1 MNNSEVTNQNNISTP
16 MQPQT
21 SIQTQTKTSKKNIMI
36 PIIIVVALILITG
49 IYFLIEYLNPK
60 IEINNLKK
68 EYDYI
73 EFNKLNLVQKT
84 SLFVKKENTLWTL
97 NGYDIYKGK
106 TLKNIPVKSG
116 NNTLT
121 ITNGKLTK
129 SYEFNINADNTLLLK
144 DDYLVIAPDDED
156 YDKDGIPNK
165 IEKEKGLSTYSND
178 TDGDGLYDNVE
189 LIMGLDPTKKDDY
202 NEIRTFE
209 IKQDNDETNSN
220 YIVIKG
226 KGNIANT
233 FLDTYEGNI
242 GISEDNLV
250 TKEMFRI
257 STTNK
262 EEQEVTVYL
271 KKSYLW
277 KNKRDEN
284 TIYTYDS
291 NTKSIEALET
301 NCEDDM
307 CSAKLTKLDKILFLG
322 VNKSLG
328 KNEPKNQIHILLDNS
343 GSMYTLKYMR
353 EKMGMK
359 YDPEEKDKEGENAN
373 DVNFKR
379 VDLMNEL
386 VKRLGTEKYEY
397 SAAAFTA
404 DYCSLIENSKDL
416 EKIQEKISSIKTDCQ
431 NFNGTSITD
440 SVLDEVKKFDTNA
453 TGSKF
458 IILLTD
464 GNDNTYFGFP
474 HNFTEYG
481 LKKIAAKGIKIITI
495 GLGSLV
501 NANSLINI
509 AQHINGKY
517 LYSSDSNMLETLIS
531 IIEGEIENKK
541 VKIGDYQTT
550 LIADSGFEV
559 KRDGFSFE
567 NFGSKDSE
575 GGNCYGFSWLSK
587 KIFLNTL
594 KASDTEKSNIMSV
607 MNGGSKEYKLLAY
620 TLTDNNK
627 KRLIKGNVYS
637 LNLNPKYKEAFD
649 NKDYN
654 RDFEISDYRYV
665 ENKVAYINS
674 NYKGKYANL
683 GFEPYF
689 EELSNPTTLF
699 VNGKDEEIIK
709 YETQGYI
716 NLTDA
721 KEIADEYKDDYQV
734 LQLINRNYREQFTR
748 FFSALATNI
757 KQGDDKI
764 NFKYYKNL
772 NKLIEEIKTGSPAM
786 ISIRGSLGA
795 HSVLGNKVYKV
806 DDKEIYIVGIY
817 DSNTPGEEGKAYF
830 ERQTSYEKNSK
841 NPYYSFSYTGGGI
854 DFSTFVYVGE

>member
-1 MNNSEVTNQNNISTP
+1 MNNNEVTNQNNISTP

-21 SIQTQTKTSKKNIMI
+21 SIQTQTKPSKKNIMI
-36 PIIIVVALILITG
+36 SIIIVVALILITG

-68 EYDYI
+68 EYDYN

-209 IKQDNDETNSN
+209 IKQDNDETNRN

-277 KNKRDEN
+277 KNKSDEN

-359 YDPEEKDKEGENAN
+359 YDPDEKVKEGENAN

-509 AQHINGKY
+509 AQHTNGKY

-575 GGNCYGFSWLSK
+575 GGNCYGFSLLAK
-587 KIFLNTL
+587 KIYLNTL
-594 KASDTEKSNIMSV
+594 EESGKEKESFMDDPDEPKDYSLV
-607 MNGGSKEYKLLAY
+607 AY
-620 TLTDNNK
+620 TLTEKNK
-627 KRLIKGNVYS
+627 NRLKKGKVYS
-637 LNLNPKYKEAFD
+637 LNLNSKYKEAFD

-674 NYKGKYANL
+674 KYKGKYANL

-699 VNGKDEEIIK
+699 VNGKDEEIVK

-721 KEIADEYKDDYQV
+721 KEVTDEYKDDYQV
-734 LQLINRNYREQFTR
+734 LQLINRSYREQGFDVAKTISDH
-748 FFSALATNI
+748 FKISDKNI
-757 KQGDDKI
+757 NYNYFRNI
-764 NFKYYKNL
+764 NE
-772 NKLIEEIKTGSPAM
+772 LIEEVKTGSPAM
-786 ISIRGSLGA
+786 VSLACSAGG
-795 HSVLGNKVYKV
+795 HSVIGNKVYKV
-806 DDKEIYIVGIY
+806 DDKEMYIVGIY

-830 ERQTSYEKNSK
+830 ERQTSYEKDTK
-841 NPYYSFSYTGGGI
+841 KPYYTFSYSAGGF
-854 DFSTFVYVGE
+854 DFDTFLYSK

>member
-68 EYDYI
+68 EYDYN

-277 KNKRDEN
+277 KNKSDEN

-359 YDPEEKDKEGENAN
+359 YDPDEKDKEGENAN

-509 AQHINGKY
+509 AQHTNGKY

-541 VKIGDYQTT
+541 EEIDGVEAT

-559 KRDGFSFE
+559 NRDGFNFE

-575 GGNCYGFSWLSK
+575 GGNCYGFSLLAK
-587 KIFLNTL
+587 KIYLNTL
-594 KASDTEKSNIMSV
+594 EESGKEKESFMDDPDEPKDYSLV
-607 MNGGSKEYKLLAY
+607 AY
-620 TLTDNNK
+620 TLTEKNK
-627 KRLIKGNVYS
+627 NRLKKGKVYS
-637 LNLNPKYKEAFD
+637 LNLNSKYKEAFD

-674 NYKGKYANL
+674 KYKGKYANL

-699 VNGKDEEIIK
+699 VNGKDEEIVK

-721 KEIADEYKDDYQV
+721 KEVTDEYKDDYQV
-734 LQLINRNYREQFTR
+734 LQLINRSYREQGFDVAKTISDH
-748 FFSALATNI
+748 FKISDKNI
-757 KQGDDKI
+757 NYNYFRNI
-764 NFKYYKNL
+764 NE
-772 NKLIEEIKTGSPAM
+772 LIKEVKTGSPAM
-786 ISIRGSLGA
+786 VSLACSAGG
-795 HSVLGNKVYKV
+795 HSVIGNKVYKV
-806 DDKEIYIVGIY
+806 DDKEMYIVGIY

-830 ERQTSYEKNSK
+830 ERQTSYEKDTK
-841 NPYYSFSYTGGGI
+841 KPYYTFSYSAGGF
-854 DFSTFVYVGE
+854 DFDTFLYSK

>member
-36 PIIIVVALILITG
+36 SIIIVVALILITG

-68 EYDYI
+68 EYDYN

-209 IKQDNDETNSN
+209 IKQDNDETNRN

-277 KNKRDEN
+277 KNKSDEN

-359 YDPEEKDKEGENAN
+359 YDPDEKVKEDENAN

-501 NANSLINI
+501 NADSLINI
-509 AQHINGKY
+509 AQHTNGKY

-575 GGNCYGFSWLSK
+575 GGNCYGFSLLAK
-587 KIFLNTL
+587 KIYLNTL
-594 KASDTEKSNIMSV
+594 EESGKEKESFMDDPDEPKDYSLV
-607 MNGGSKEYKLLAY
+607 AY
-620 TLTDNNK
+620 TLTEKNK
-627 KRLIKGNVYS
+627 NRLKKGKVYS
-637 LNLNPKYKEAFD
+637 LNLNSKYKEAFD

-674 NYKGKYANL
+674 KYKGKYANL

-699 VNGKDEEIIK
+699 VNGKDEEIVK

-721 KEIADEYKDDYQV
+721 KEVTDEYKDDYQV
-734 LQLINRNYREQFTR
+734 LQLINRSYREQGFDVAKTISDH
-748 FFSALATNI
+748 FKISDKNI
-757 KQGDDKI
+757 NYNYFRNI
-764 NFKYYKNL
+764 NE
-772 NKLIEEIKTGSPAM
+772 LIEEVKTGSPAM
-786 ISIRGSLGA
+786 VSLACSAGG
-795 HSVLGNKVYKV
+795 HSVIGNKVYKV
-806 DDKEIYIVGIY
+806 DDKEMYIVGIY

-830 ERQTSYEKNSK
+830 ERQTSYEKDTK
-841 NPYYSFSYTGGGI
+841 KPYYTFSYSAGGF
-854 DFSTFVYVGE
+854 DFDTFLYSK

>member
-36 PIIIVVALILITG
+36 SIIIVVALILITG

-68 EYDYI
+68 EYDYN

-116 NNTLT
+116 NNTLI

-209 IKQDNDETNSN
+209 IKQDNDETNRN

-277 KNKRDEN
+277 KNKSDEN

-291 NTKSIEALET
+291 NTKKIEALET

-359 YDPEEKDKEGENAN
+359 YDPDEKDKEGENAN

-509 AQHINGKY
+509 AQHTNGKY

-575 GGNCYGFSWLSK
+575 GGNCYGFSLLAK
-587 KIFLNTL
+587 KIYLNTL
-594 KASDTEKSNIMSV
+594 EESGKEKESFMDDPDEPKDYSLV
-607 MNGGSKEYKLLAY
+607 AY
-620 TLTDNNK
+620 TLTEKNK
-627 KRLIKGNVYS
+627 NRLKKGKVYS
-637 LNLNPKYKEAFD
+637 LNLNSKYKEAFD

-674 NYKGKYANL
+674 KYKGKYANL

-699 VNGKDEEIIK
+699 VNGKDEEIVK

-721 KEIADEYKDDYQV
+721 KEVTDEYKDDYQV
-734 LQLINRNYREQFTR
+734 LQLINRSYREQGFDVAKTISDH
-748 FFSALATNI
+748 FKISDKNI
-757 KQGDDKI
+757 NYNYFRNI
-764 NFKYYKNL
+764 NE
-772 NKLIEEIKTGSPAM
+772 LIEEVKTGSPAM
-786 ISIRGSLGA
+786 VSLACSAGG
-795 HSVLGNKVYKV
+795 HSVIGNKVYKV
-806 DDKEIYIVGIY
+806 DDKEMYIVGIY

-830 ERQTSYEKNSK
+830 ERQTSYEKDTK
-841 NPYYSFSYTGGGI
+841 KPYYTFSYSAGGF
-854 DFSTFVYVGE
+854 DFDTFLYSK

>member
-36 PIIIVVALILITG
+36 PIIIIVALILITG

-277 KNKRDEN
+277 KNKSDEN

-359 YDPEEKDKEGENAN
+359 YDPDEKDKEGENAN

-501 NANSLINI
+501 NADSLINI
-509 AQHINGKY
+509 AQHTNGKY

-575 GGNCYGFSWLSK
+575 GGNCYGFSLLAK
-587 KIFLNTL
+587 KIYLNTL
-594 KASDTEKSNIMSV
+594 EESGKEKESFMDDPDEPKDYSLV
-607 MNGGSKEYKLLAY
+607 AY
-620 TLTDNNK
+620 TLTEKNK
-627 KRLIKGNVYS
+627 NRLKKGKVYS
-637 LNLNPKYKEAFD
+637 LNLNSKYKEAFD

-674 NYKGKYANL
+674 KYKGKYANL

-699 VNGKDEEIIK
+699 VNGKDEEIVK

-721 KEIADEYKDDYQV
+721 KEVTDEYKDDYQV
-734 LQLINRNYREQFTR
+734 LQLINRSYREQGFDVAKTISDH
-748 FFSALATNI
+748 FKISDKNI
-757 KQGDDKI
+757 NYNYFRNI
-764 NFKYYKNL
+764 NE
-772 NKLIEEIKTGSPAM
+772 LIEEVKTGSPAM
-786 ISIRGSLGA
+786 VSLACSAGG
-795 HSVLGNKVYKV
+795 HSVIGNKVYKV
-806 DDKEIYIVGIY
+806 DDKEMYIVGIY

-830 ERQTSYEKNSK
+830 ERQTSYEKDTK
-841 NPYYSFSYTGGGI
+841 KPYYTFSYSAGGF
-854 DFSTFVYVGE
+854 DFDTFLYSK

>member
-68 EYDYI
+68 EYDYN

-209 IKQDNDETNSN
+209 IKQDNDETNRN

-277 KNKRDEN
+277 KNKSDEN

-307 CSAKLTKLDKILFLG
+307 CSAKLNKLDKILFLG

-359 YDPEEKDKEGENAN
+359 YDPDEKVIEGENAN

-501 NANSLINI
+501 NADSLINI
-509 AQHINGKY
+509 AQHTNGKY

-575 GGNCYGFSWLSK
+575 GGNCYGFSLLAK
-587 KIFLNTL
+587 KIYLNTL
-594 KASDTEKSNIMSV
+594 EESGKEKESFMDDPDEPKDYSLV
-607 MNGGSKEYKLLAY
+607 AY
-620 TLTDNNK
+620 TLTEKNK
-627 KRLIKGNVYS
+627 NRLKKGKVYS
-637 LNLNPKYKEAFD
+637 LNLNSKYKEAFD

-674 NYKGKYANL
+674 KYKGKYANL

-699 VNGKDEEIIK
+699 VNGKDEEIVK

-721 KEIADEYKDDYQV
+721 KEVTDEYKDDYQV
-734 LQLINRNYREQFTR
+734 LQLINRSYREQGFDVAKTISDH
-748 FFSALATNI
+748 FKISDKNI
-757 KQGDDKI
+757 NYNYFRNI
-764 NFKYYKNL
+764 NE
-772 NKLIEEIKTGSPAM
+772 LIEEVKTGSPAM
-786 ISIRGSLGA
+786 VSLACSAGG
-795 HSVLGNKVYKV
+795 HSVIGNKVYKV
-806 DDKEIYIVGIY
+806 DDKEMYIVGIY

-830 ERQTSYEKNSK
+830 ERQTSYEKDTK
-841 NPYYSFSYTGGGI
+841 KPYYTFSYSAGGF
-854 DFSTFVYVGE
+854 DFDTFLYSK